1 MFLHGVP
8 AERLNHVLAPRLGH
22 KSILRLR
29 HDLDE
34 IDGGEEAL
42 RWICEHNGVRW
53 DWSNWDLRQR
63 ERLVEKLWEL
73 VERGVFVVLHKFQE
87 AVLPA
92 FHQADG
98 RWEPSDTRSLNPD
111 AYRRFAIYLEQRTH
125 EEHERKEWQSR
136 NQPPTPEVIESA
148 VGPGY
153 RKPTLGPQEGEIQD
167 NATGSSDPIAQRRV
181 DNERLKQSPR
191 YEADRAKA
199 SVTEQDIELMNAK
212 EKPLGFKSKEQ
223 FGQFKQE
230 LDVAMSKAGLSD
242 AEVRLKGT
250 STTFYSENPGKP
262 VGHHWDADPANPG
275 DYDLNITSGA
285 MVKKLQDAGI
295 KPKEKYGVFR
305 TRDINKNFPHIDEF
319 REKWSAT
326 LGRKV
331 NFVGYPKPAP
341 RDATEYVLRGVK

>member
-8 AERLNHVLAPRLGH
+8 AEWLNHVLAPRLGH

-73 VERGVFVVLHKFQE
+73 VERGVFAVLHKFQE

-136 NQPPTPEVIESA
+136 NQPLKPEVLESA
-148 VGPGY
+148 AGPGT
-153 RKPTLGPQEGEIQD
+153 RPMTLGPHVGGSISNPSKKSVTPQE
-167 NATGSSDPIAQRRV
+167 A
-181 DNERLKQSPR
+181 NELFK
-191 YEADRAKA
+191 DAKA
-199 SVTEQDIELMNAK
+199 NEKIPFDYPLDCCYSRAHEMCRQFESKGVECGKAWFYGEEFAAGGASLKAATPVNAVTPKGYVNWTYHVAPAITVTDGSTTKTQVIDPSLFDKPVDVSVWTNRMNDPKGKLEFSDSSPYFRMPGNSAALKDDDYSKATEQM
-212 EKPLGFKSKEQ
+212 EKHARERDRKIR
-223 FGQFKQE
+223 
-230 LDVAMSKAGLSD
+230 A
-242 AEVRLKGT
+242 
-250 STTFYSENPGKP
+250 
-262 VGHHWDADPANPG
+262 ANK
-275 DYDLNITSGA
+275 T
-285 MVKKLQDAGI
+285 K
-295 KPKEKYGVFR
+295 
-305 TRDINKNFPHIDEF
+305 
-319 REKWSAT
+319 
-326 LGRKV
+326 
-331 NFVGYPKPAP
+331 
-341 RDATEYVLRGVK
+341 